1 MTTIREVA
9 QLAGVS
15 VATVSRVINNKG
27 YVKQQTRQQIEH
39 AITQLNYQPNEAART
54 LFKRKS
60 KMIGL
65 LLPDISNPFFTLIAR
80 GVEDIALEQGYQVLI
95 GNSDNDVTKARDY
108 LSTFISHNC
117 VGMITTVIDEHVV
130 ENMLSQQGIPFVF
143 VDRTNNERSGI
154 STNHFEGGQRQ
165 AELILEGHGKHILI
179 VHADLN
185 IDAFKMR
192 VDGIKAILQQHAVSY
207 HFCNTEQLDEER
219 QFLKMLNQYKIDS
232 VICSNDLLAIKIL
245 GLIQQYH
252 FKVPEDIQIVGYD
265 NIPFSKMTYPQITT
279 IDQSAYQLGQLA
291 VSKLLNLYDENS
303 NNQCDNVALIVKRR
317 KSTRF

>member
-27 YVKQQTRQQIEH
+27 YVKHQTRQQIEH

-130 ENMLSQQGIPFVF
+130 ENMLSQQDIPFVF

-165 AELILEGHGKHILI
+165 AEVILEGQGKHILI

-207 HFCNTEQLDEER
+207 YFCNTEQLDEER

-232 VICSNDLLAIKIL
+232 VICSNDLLAIQIL
-245 GLIQQYH
+245 GLIQQHH
-252 FKVPEDIQIVGYD
+252 FKVPDDIQIVGYD

>member
-1 MTTIREVA
+1 
-9 QLAGVS
+9 
-15 VATVSRVINNKG
+15 
-27 YVKQQTRQQIEH
+27 
-39 AITQLNYQPNEAART
+39 
-54 LFKRKS
+54 
-60 KMIGL
+60 
-65 LLPDISNPFFTLIAR
+65 
-80 GVEDIALEQGYQVLI
+80 
-95 GNSDNDVTKARDY
+95 
-108 LSTFISHNC
+108 
-117 VGMITTVIDEHVV
+117 MITTVIDEHVV
-130 ENMLSQQGIPFVF
+130 ENMLSQQDIPFVF

-165 AELILEGHGKHILI
+165 AELILEGHGKYILI

-207 HFCNTEQLDEER
+207 YFCNTEQLDEER

-232 VICSNDLLAIKIL
+232 VICSNDLLAIQIL
-245 GLIQQYH
+245 GLIQQHH
-252 FKVPEDIQIVGYD
+252 FKVPDDIQIVGYD